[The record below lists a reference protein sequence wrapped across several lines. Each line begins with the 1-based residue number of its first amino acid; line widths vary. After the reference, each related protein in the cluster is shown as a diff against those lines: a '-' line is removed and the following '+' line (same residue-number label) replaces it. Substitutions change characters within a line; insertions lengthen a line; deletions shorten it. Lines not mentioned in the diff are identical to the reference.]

1 VTARDWYFRL
11 TPTVDGDKVIFT
23 PEEAAELRK
32 KLREQEAEIERLRKE
47 AEELRRRLKV
57 HENPNVPPSVLHHAP
72 GFSRERPLI
81 PPKEWKRPGPKPGHP
96 GVTREPLVP
105 NRRVTLRANACGG
118 CHGHR
123 LRQTRTDT
131 KTQVELPPPRKAI
144 VTEFTIAVYECLDCG
159 EETRGT
165 LREGGNPSG
174 YGPQLQS
181 EVVLGKILE
190 RLPYRRLAERLARAG
205 APMSTATLQG
215 LVWAASERLGEEY
228 VTVHRR
234 IRRSAVVH
242 ADETSFSV
250 GGKKWWLWTFATTAG
265 DTLLVLRPS
274 RGAGVVE
281 EILGKKYRGTV
292 VCDGWTAYLGYSLQR
307 CWAHLLRVA
316 KARAEEGPTAR
327 ELYAT
332 LSELYGRLT
341 IGLETASPRARAYR
355 ARVGERA
362 LKGLLTRFGE
372 SWGKGVRPVMT
383 YLRNGR
389 PWWLTFLRRRGVE
402 ATNNRGE
409 RALRE
414 AVVIRKIVGT
424 LRNAR
429 GAEVFARLL
438 STLGTWRARGENPA
452 ERLYAALS

>member
-1 VTARDWYFRL
+1 
-11 TPTVDGDKVIFT
+11 
-23 PEEAAELRK
+23 
-32 KLREQEAEIERLRKE
+32 
-47 AEELRRRLKV
+47 
-57 HENPNVPPSVLHHAP
+57 
-72 GFSRERPLI
+72 
-81 PPKEWKRPGPKPGHP
+81 
-96 GVTREPLVP
+96 
-105 NRRVTLRANACGG
+105 
-118 CHGHR
+118 
-123 LRQTRTDT
+123 
-131 KTQVELPPPRKAI
+131 
-144 VTEFTIAVYECLDCG
+144 
-159 EETRGT
+159 
-165 LREGGNPSG
+165 
-174 YGPQLQS
+174 
-181 EVVLGKILE
+181 
-190 RLPYRRLAERLARAG
+190 
-205 APMSTATLQG
+205 MSTATLQG

-228 VTVHRR
+228 GSILRR

-250 GGKKWWLWTFATTAG
+250 DGKKWWLWVFATTVG
-265 DTLLVLRPS
+265 DVPLVLRPS

-281 EILGKKYRGTV
+281 EILGKEYRGTV

-327 ELYAT
+327 ELYVT
-332 LSELYGRLT
+332 LRELYGRLT
-341 IGLETASPRARAYR
+341 HGLEVASPRARAYR

-362 LKGLLTRFGE
+362 FQGLLARFGA

-389 PWWLTFLRRRGVE
+389 PWWLTFLQRRGVE
-402 ATNNRGE
+402 PTNNRVE

-438 STLGTWRARGENPA
+438 SVLGTWRAQEKNPA
-452 ERLYAALS
+452 TRLYTELS